1 MSSDTLNLPQNF
13 DFLRRDRPNDSSRG
27 GCGILINKFLKYKDL
42 GQLESFG
49 INTSNL
55 SQIEAQWIHLTEL
68 DIYICSFYR
77 SELFC
82 PLDIFLSYF
91 LTCMLQLSDIN
102 GTKKVMWIG
111 DINVD
116 QRNINDPYYKKLDIY
131 LRLFGL
137 IQPVKDIT
145 RRAYLGPILTESIID
160 VIFTNFYSD
169 LKMLRY

>member
-1 MSSDTLNLPQNF
+1 MYFVRKKFKMCCKATKTGNLCIGHSNIQGGLGNLHKSLQVKQLIQQENLDICCLNETNLNPNMSSDTLNLPQNF

-77 SELFC
+77 SEQFC
-82 PLDIFLSYF
+82 PLDIFLSYY

-102 GTKKVMWIG
+102 GTKKVMWI
-111 DINVD
+111 
-116 QRNINDPYYKKLDIY
+116 
-131 LRLFGL
+131 
-137 IQPVKDIT
+137 
-145 RRAYLGPILTESIID
+145 
-160 VIFTNFYSD
+160 
-169 LKMLRY
+169 